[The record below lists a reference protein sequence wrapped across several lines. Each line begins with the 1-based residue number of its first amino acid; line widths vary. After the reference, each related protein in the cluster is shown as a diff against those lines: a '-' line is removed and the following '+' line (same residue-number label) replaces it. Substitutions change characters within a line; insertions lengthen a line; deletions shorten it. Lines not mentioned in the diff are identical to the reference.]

1 MSRSRKN
8 IIVSGGGTGGH
19 IFPALAVA
27 RGIENRGFGVI
38 YIGSSS
44 GLEKEFV
51 TMKDMF
57 LLPTVGW
64 VGKNLVGKIIFI
76 FRFVPGFFFSVW
88 LIIKKRVCAV
98 FHTGAFAS
106 LPVGLAG
113 VILRVPVFT
122 LVLDSKPGKAVNL
135 LSRFSR
141 EVFLPYEGD
150 FPALKGKKKIV
161 TGIPL
166 REDLTEGKYGEAIN
180 YFSLMPGKKTLLV
193 MGGSRGAEFL
203 ARLSENLVPLMGKD
217 WQFIIQRGK
226 FEIAADSQWVRQF
239 SFINRMDLAYAI
251 SDVIISRAGA
261 LATAEVENTG
271 IPAVLVPYPY
281 AFKDHQFFNA
291 KRLALKRN
299 NIIIRR
305 EEEADVENFP
315 KLIETLYGE
324 KISVDKNTSTDKI
337 IERILRNVRKV

>member
-1 MSRSRKN
+1 M
-8 IIVSGGGTGGH
+8 
-19 IFPALAVA
+19 
-27 RGIENRGFGVI
+27 I

-64 VGKNLVGKIIFI
+64 VGKNLMGKVIFI
-76 FRFVPGFFFSVW
+76 FRFIPGFFFSVW
-88 LIIKKRVCAV
+88 LIIRRRVCAI

-113 VILRVPVFT
+113 VILRVPIFT

-135 LSRFSR
+135 LSRFSK
-141 EVFLPYEGD
+141 EIFLPYEGD
-150 FPALKGKKKIV
+150 FPTLEGREKVV

-166 REDLTEGKYGEAIN
+166 RENLTEGKYGEAVN

-193 MGGSRGAEFL
+193 IGGSRGAEFL
-203 ARLSENLVPLMGKD
+203 ARLSEKLIPLMGND
-217 WQFIIQRGK
+217 WQFIIQRGN
-226 FEIAADSQWVRQF
+226 FEIAADSQWIRQF
-239 SFINRMDLAYAI
+239 SFINRMDLAYSV
-251 SDVIISRAGA
+251 SDVIVSRAGA
-261 LATAEVENTG
+261 LATAEIENTG
-271 IPAVLVPYPY
+271 IPAILIPYPY

-291 KRLALKRN
+291 KRLALKKN

-305 EEEADVENFP
+305 EEEVDVKNFP

-337 IERILRNVRKV
+337 IERILINVRKV